1 MKIGI
6 LSYRFDYYPYLR
18 NILHKLSEAEY
29 VAVNDLYS
37 NLRRGALF
45 ANRRLGKELFQ
56 IFNLNNQFE
65 DLDLNRVDLL
75 HFFNGISYGRTPWV
89 TSFET
94 IVPRFA
100 HLVTR
105 HHGKEIAHG
114 GLNPLTRRGLEA
126 LAGKACLGI
135 LALSQS
141 AALMQKDL
149 LKDYP
154 AEYAQPILDK
164 MRVLHPPQET
174 LVQEVI
180 TREYSAEKPIKFILV
195 GAAFFR
201 KGGREVL
208 EVFEKLVRQEKLPVR
223 LTIVSSLR
231 IENYAA
237 QETEEDVAWARA
249 KIAENSDWIE
259 YYSELPNADTLTLMR
274 AADVGL
280 LPSYADTYGF
290 SVLELQACG
299 LPVITTDIRAFPE
312 INNPAVGWL
321 IKVPKNAL
329 GEALY
334 TTAEEREALSQSIRS
349 DLAQIVRDI
358 AADPAQ
364 IAVKGTAALE
374 RIRKEHD
381 PAAYADALRQVY
393 GLARQKT

>member
-6 LSYRFDYYPYLR
+6 VSYRMEYYINQRLM
-18 NILHKLSEAEY
+18 LGKLPEAEY
-29 VAVNDLYS
+29 VPAKDWY
-37 NLRRGALF
+37 GF
-45 ANRRLGKELFQ
+45 IRRLANKLNRTLGKPLIP

-65 DLDLNRVDLL
+65 DLDLNRVELL

-105 HHGKEIAHG
+105 HQGKEIGHT
-114 GLNPLTRRGLEA
+114 GLDALTRRGLEA
-126 LAGKACLGI
+126 LAGSACLAI
-135 LALSQS
+135 LPLSQS

-149 LKDYP
+149 LKSYA

-164 MRVLHPPQET
+164 MRVLHPPQEV
-174 LVQEVI
+174 LVPEL
-180 TREYSAEKPIKFILV
+180 RPRAYSAQNPIKFILV

-201 KGGREVL
+201 KGGREIL
-208 EVFEKLVRQEKLPVR
+208 DVFEKLVRQENLPIR
-223 LTIVSSLR
+223 LIIVSSLR

-237 QETEEDVAWARA
+237 QETEADVAWAKA
-249 KIAENSDWIE
+249 KIAENSDWLE
-259 YYSELPNADTLTLMR
+259 HYPELPNAETLALMR

-290 SVLELQACG
+290 SVLEMQACG
-299 LPVITTDIRAFPE
+299 VPVVSTDIRALPE
-312 INNPAVGWL
+312 INNSTVGWL

-329 GEALY
+329 GEALFA
-334 TTAEEREALSQSIRS
+334 TAEERQALSQSIRGG
-349 DLAQIVRDI
+349 LEQFVREI

-364 IAVKGTAALE
+364 IAIKGAAALE
-374 RIRKEHD
+374 RIRREHD
-381 PAAYADALRQVY
+381 PAAYADTLRQVY
-393 GLARQKT
+393 RLAAR

>member
-299 LPVITTDIRAFPE
+299 VPVITTDIRALPE
-312 INNPAVGWL
+312 INNSALGWL

>member
-6 LSYRFDYYPYLR
+6 VSYRMDYYINQRLMVG
-18 NILHKLSEAEY
+18 KLPEAQY
-29 VAVNDLYS
+29 VPVRDWYGF
-37 NLRRGALF
+37 LRRL
-45 ANRRLGKELFQ
+45 ANKLNRTVGKPLIP

-249 KIAENSDWIE
+249 KIAENEDWIE
-259 YYSELPNADTLTLMR
+259 YYPELPNADTLALMR

-393 GLARQKT
+393 GLAKLKA